1 MHPSLNLQELQI
13 KSIQYR
19 KTVLSIIKHAR
30 AGHTGGS
37 LSSIDILNVLY
48 NRILRLSP
56 ATFRDLD
63 RDRFVQS
70 KGHSVEALYTVL
82 ADCGASDYRSHGV
95 SRPIGASSLKVR
107 SVRIWRAR
115 V

>member
-1 MHPSLNLQELQI
+1 MGPSLNLQELQL

-19 KTVLSIIKHAR
+19 KTVLSIIKHGG

-48 NRILRLSP
+48 NRILRLSQ
-56 ATFRDLD
+56 ATFRDPD

-82 ADCGASDYRSHGV
+82 ANPRFFPQPDLHTLNRFGPNSIPHPTSHATAV
-95 SRPIGASSLKVR
+95 
-107 SVRIWRAR
+107 
-115 V
+115 